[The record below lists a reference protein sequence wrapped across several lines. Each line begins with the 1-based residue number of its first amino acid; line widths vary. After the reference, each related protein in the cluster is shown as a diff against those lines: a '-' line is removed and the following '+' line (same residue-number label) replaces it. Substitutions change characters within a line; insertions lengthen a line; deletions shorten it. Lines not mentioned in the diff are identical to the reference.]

1 MDSVFNTCEDY
12 QMVRLFMKYGA
23 DAHHKNKANRSPI
36 DFAQQIEDV
45 DMVKI
50 LLG

>member
-1 MDSVFNTCEDY
+1 
-12 QMVRLFMKYGA
+12 MKYGA

>member
-1 MDSVFNTCEDY
+1 MLLDSGCKGKRVVT
-12 QMVRLFMKYGA
+12 A